1 MEKSKWHYG
10 LMLIIFAAL
19 ALTFRPGLWLV
30 HKPANT
36 EDARYAK
43 GWEDGCISGTNSYS
57 LLFAPL
63 MDKPFVKEIEKT
75 TAGGDK
81 ADAANKDL
89 YKTAWN
95 EGFTLCRYYQSAVYE
110 LMQFVI
116 VIATLLYI
124 GYHIRRRP

>member
-1 MEKSKWHYG
+1 MEKSKWHYRIIV
-10 LMLIIFAAL
+10 LIALGL
-19 ALTFRPGLWLV
+19 ALTFRPGLWLI

-36 EDARYAK
+36 EDARYTK

-57 LLFAPL
+57 LLYAPML
-63 MDKPFVKEIEKT
+63 DKPFVKETEKPET
-75 TAGGDK
+75 GGV
-81 ADAANKDL
+81 KDN
-89 YKTAWN
+89 YKSAWN

-110 LMQFVI
+110 LMQFTI